1 MVNHLR
7 RRLSK
12 CRGRVVAEGHDA
24 GFGDLLRQKIFQP
37 ELLRL
42 RVCPGDDGIAA
53 EAVDGH
59 NTKGRQRSAKQIG
72 YDKTAASRS
81 L

>member
-1 MVNHLR
+1 MINHLR

-12 CRGRVVAEGHDA
+12 CRGRIVAEGHDA
-24 GFGDLLRQKIFQP
+24 RIGDLLGKEVFQP

-42 RVCPGDDGIAA
+42 RVCPGGDGVAA

-59 NTKGRQRSAKQIG
+59 DTKGRLRLAK
-72 YDKTAASRS
+72 KN
-81 L
+81 